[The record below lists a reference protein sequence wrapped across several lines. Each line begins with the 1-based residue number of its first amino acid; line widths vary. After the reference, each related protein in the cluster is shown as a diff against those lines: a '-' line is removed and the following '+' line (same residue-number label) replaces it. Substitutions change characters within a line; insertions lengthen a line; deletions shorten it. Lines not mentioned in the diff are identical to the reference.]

1 MLVVDVSKRKLKE
14 IRMNVSGA
22 VDAGVKIHQHEF
34 ETYSRDP
41 YDPKNA
47 VVFSA
52 GPFANPA
59 IPGSLRGVV
68 TFRSPLTRGLFVSS
82 AGGVGEYIAR
92 TGDMGVTIVGRAD
105 VPVVVAVVGDST
117 GTTMNIFELEEYDD
131 VVDDTEKFADF
142 LYDGLKDVYAGAPF
156 RVINVGLA
164 SLTTR
169 YGALVSK
176 DPKTGALDFFGR
188 GGAGS
193 VLVRAHNVF
202 AVAFGGDAPF
212 PFSDVDAVE
221 KILGEKP
228 ALAASRA
235 TEKYRNVEELGF
247 GGTIVNWAKIPELV
261 PAYNWRSASFSPEE
275 LKKNVLEPLED
286 AVDSLKRLFSRVKS
300 TSCGEACPAA
310 CKKVLD
316 GMKLD
321 YEPMTAFGPQLGVF
335 DPELALSVAHVADTL
350 GFDAIEVGG
359 VIASLLELRDLGKIG
374 IGGIPETRLAPS
386 TDPEKNATAARVL
399 LQVIAKGA
407 LPLAN
412 KGAVGILPAGPSV
425 PAIIPLG
432 EKGESEPV
440 VHGGI
445 TPPQY
450 LVAGFYMPLPLHGKF
465 MTYYGDRFSSWE
477 ELGALS
483 WQRFHKELAI
493 ENAGFCRFH
502 RRWLDDVLPKL
513 YSTAYGI
520 TLSIEVERLA
530 SQIKDYQRRAGA
542 EFLSAAV
549 PPRSR
554 QVIAYAARR
563 ASELTGARVTLDDW
577 ELASLEARKGISK
590 ARAGIVKG

>member
-1 MLVVDVSKRKLKE
+1 MDVSKRKLKE
-14 IRMNVSGA
+14 IRMSVSGA
-22 VDAGVKIHQHEF
+22 VDAGVKIHQQEF
-34 ETYSRDP
+34 ETYSKDP

-52 GPFANPA
+52 GPFVNPA
-59 IPGSLRGVV
+59 LPGSMRGVV

-82 AGGVGEYIAR
+82 AGGLGEYIAR
-92 TGDMGVTIVGRAD
+92 TGDFGVTIVGRAD
-105 VPVVVAVVGDST
+105 VPVVVAVVGDSA
-117 GTTMNIFELEEYDD
+117 GTTMNIFELEEYED

-142 LYDGLKDVYAGAPF
+142 LYDGLKDVYSGAPF
-156 RVINVGLA
+156 RVINVGMA
-164 SLTTR
+164 ALTTR

-202 AVAFGGDAPF
+202 AVALGGDAPF
-212 PFSDVDAVE
+212 PFTDVDIVE
-221 KILGEKP
+221 KLLGEKP

-235 TEKYRNVEELGF
+235 TEKYRLVNDLGF

-261 PAYNWRSASFSPEE
+261 PAYNWKSAGFSEDE
-275 LKKNVLEPLED
+275 LKRYVLEPLAD
-286 AVDSLKRLFSRVKS
+286 AVESLKSLFSKVRS
-300 TSCGEACPAA
+300 TSCGESCPAA
-310 CKKVLD
+310 CKKIL
-316 GMKLD
+316 GGKKLD
-321 YEPMTAFGPQLGVF
+321 YEPMTAFGPQLGIF
-335 DPELALSVAHVADTL
+335 DPELALSVAHVADRL
-350 GFDAIEVGG
+350 GFDAIEAGG
-359 VIASLLELRDLGKIG
+359 VIAALLELRDLGKID
-374 IGGIPETRLAPS
+374 IGGVPETKLAPGA
-386 TDPEKNATAARVL
+386 DAEKNATAARVL
-399 LQVIAKGA
+399 LQFIAKGA

-412 KGAVGILPAGPSV
+412 KSAVGLFPAGPSV
-425 PAIIPLG
+425 PAFIPLG
-432 EKGESEPV
+432 EKGETEPV

-450 LVAGFYMPLPLHGKF
+450 LVAGFYAPLPLYGKF

-483 WQRFHKELAI
+483 WQRFHAELAI

-502 RRWLDDVLPKL
+502 RRWAEDLIPKL
-513 YSTAYGI
+513 YQHTYGI
-520 TLSIEVERLA
+520 ALSLEVERLA

-563 ASELTGARVTLDDW
+563 ASKLTGAEVSMDDW
-577 ELASLEARKGISK
+577 ELVFLEMRRGISK